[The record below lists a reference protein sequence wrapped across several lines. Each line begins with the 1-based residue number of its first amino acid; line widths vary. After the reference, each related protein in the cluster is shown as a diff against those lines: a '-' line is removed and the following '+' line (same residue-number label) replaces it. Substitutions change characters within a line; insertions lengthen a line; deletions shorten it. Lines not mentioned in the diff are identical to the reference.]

1 MNTYNVLNDFFTC
14 LSLPT
19 LVLNNSFKIV
29 HSHKYNAELKNS
41 FYTSKAIDILKNS
54 LSYSNPIAK
63 KRPRHGSAQMDGVFQ
78 GKPGG
83 RPDRGI

>member
-29 HSHKYNAELKNS
+29 HSHKYSTELKNS
-41 FYTSKAIDILKNS
+41 FYTSRAIDILKNK
-54 LSYSNPIAK
+54 LSYSNPITPK
-63 KRPRHGSAQMDGVFQ
+63 
-78 GKPGG
+78 
-83 RPDRGI
+83 